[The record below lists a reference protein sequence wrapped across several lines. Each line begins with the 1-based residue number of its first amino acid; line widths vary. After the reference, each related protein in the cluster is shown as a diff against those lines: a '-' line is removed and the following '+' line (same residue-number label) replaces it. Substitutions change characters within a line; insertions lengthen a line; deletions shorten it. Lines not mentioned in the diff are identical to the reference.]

1 MGSDYLTSPFD
12 DLLKP
17 VDDHL
22 IVHNELMSPLILGN
36 RISIHS
42 SEKGIPD
49 LDSIKIAIIGI
60 PEERNSVDYLGDN
73 LNLNEIRKSL
83 YNLYP
88 GNWSSKIA
96 DLGNLILGGSADETY
111 GRVISL
117 LTVEDLHAPQEGGQ
131 GQPISGQFTKF
142 DFETGSETNSET
154 DWDIAFRGTSII
166 VNGGISLGTND
177 EPERTGDAG
186 VYIFNGTMAEMVVVD
201 TSLITQDSS
210 EGYAIASGSGNGWY
224 TYTGPPTYLISPT
237 PGKIL
242 VFRTGD
248 GKYAKMEILSY
259 YLGAPENPDA
269 FSDPSRYYTF
279 NYVYQPNEGVTD
291 FE

>member
-1 MGSDYLTSPFD
+1 MLTKPLVYVINCTLPVNSAICIVIVPNNRKHGNYNCED
-12 DLLKP
+12 DGPNLQ
-17 VDDHL
+17 D
-22 IVHNELMSPLILGN
+22 IQ
-36 RISIHS
+36 
-42 SEKGIPD
+42 
-49 LDSIKIAIIGI
+49 
-60 PEERNSVDYLGDN
+60 SV
-73 LNLNEIRKSL
+73 
-83 YNLYP
+83 
-88 GNWSSKIA
+88 
-96 DLGNLILGGSADETY
+96 
-111 GRVISL
+111 
-117 LTVEDLHAPQEGGQ
+117 TVEDLHAPQEGGQ

-242 VFRTGD
+242 VFRTRD

>member
-1 MGSDYLTSPFD
+1 MKTIKF
-12 DLLKP
+12 
-17 VDDHL
+17 
-22 IVHNELMSPLILGN
+22 LILSIML
-36 RISIHS
+36 ISFYNCEDDGPNLQDIQ
-42 SEKGIPD
+42 
-49 LDSIKIAIIGI
+49 
-60 PEERNSVDYLGDN
+60 SV
-73 LNLNEIRKSL
+73 
-83 YNLYP
+83 
-88 GNWSSKIA
+88 
-96 DLGNLILGGSADETY
+96 
-111 GRVISL
+111 
-117 LTVEDLHAPQEGGQ
+117 TVEDLHAPQEGGQ

-186 VYIFNGTMAEMVVVD
+186 VYIFNGIMAEMVVVD

-242 VFRTGD
+242 VFRTRD

-279 NYVYQPNEGVTD
+279 NYVYQPNGGVTD